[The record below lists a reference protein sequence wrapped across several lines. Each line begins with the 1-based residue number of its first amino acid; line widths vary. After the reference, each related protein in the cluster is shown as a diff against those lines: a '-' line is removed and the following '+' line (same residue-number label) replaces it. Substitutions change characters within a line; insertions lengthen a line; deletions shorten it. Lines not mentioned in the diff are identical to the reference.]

1 MRSRILMASAALLVG
16 TVFAF
21 AQGAPERKEAPG
33 ASPSQSKP
41 GIPGAQKEQQ
51 KAPATNGQTQRNEE
65 NRTQNR
71 TQGQSE
77 KSEKSN
83 PGQVQGEEKNRTQ
96 GQTQQQPNR
105 TQGQSQ
111 REPSQTR
118 EPGQTQREPSQTQ
131 REGGGSVTLSTEQ
144 RTKIRQTVLEGK
156 DAPKVGRVDFA
167 VNVGTVVPRTVRV
180 IEVPPTLIEIHPEW
194 RGYRYFVYE
203 DEIVIIDPKT
213 LMIVAIVNV

>member
-21 AQGAPERKEAPG
+21 AQGGPERKEAPG
-33 ASPSQSKP
+33 ASQSQSKQ

-51 KAPATNGQTQRNEE
+51 KAPATSGQTQRNEE

-71 TQGQSE
+71 TQGQN
-77 KSEKSN
+77 EKSN
-83 PGQVQGEEKNRTQ
+83 PGQVQREENKNRTQ
-96 GQTQQQPNR
+96 GQSQQPNR
-105 TQGQSQ
+105 TQGQNQ
-111 REPSQTR
+111 REPAQTG
-118 EPGQTQREPSQTQ
+118 EPGQTQREPNQTQTQ
-131 REGGGSVTLSTEQ
+131 RQGGGSVTLSTEQ

-167 VNVGTVVPRTVRV
+167 VNVGTAVPRTVRV
-180 IEVPPTLIEIHPEW
+180 VEVPPTLVEIHPEW

-203 DEIVIIDPKT
+203 DEIVIVDPRT